1 MLVCACGWCSW
12 NTSPHDA
19 GAQRPQ
25 LPTLPGHVRRCEVVQ
40 DLTCTSLV
48 AGNIP
53 PYCVLAEFI
62 GVALFAF
69 LGGGCDA
76 NSVSTGTPPGF
87 CPCATLV
94 RPYFNKD
101 SERWCEAS

>member
-76 NSVSTGTPPGF
+76 NSVSTGTPPWLLPV
-87 CPCATLV
+87 CNPCQAVFQQRQRTV
-94 RPYFNKD
+94 V
-101 SERWCEAS
+101 